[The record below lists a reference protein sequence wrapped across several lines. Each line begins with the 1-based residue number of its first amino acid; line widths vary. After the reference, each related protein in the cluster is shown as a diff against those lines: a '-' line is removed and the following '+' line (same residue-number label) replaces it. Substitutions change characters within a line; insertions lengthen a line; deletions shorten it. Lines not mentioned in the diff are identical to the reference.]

1 MVEFP
6 PLPREKVKIG
16 PAGWHY
22 SDWAGIVYP
31 SRRPRGFHELGYLAE
46 FFDTVEIN
54 TTFYQP
60 PKPQIVKVWLHR
72 VAHNPYFR
80 FTAKLWQRFT
90 HQCYANRADEIAFK
104 EGLDPLMQAGK
115 LGALLLQFP
124 WSFRNTKQNREYL
137 GGLVMQFME
146 YPLVVEVRHGSWNH
160 PDIYR
165 MLENLEVGFCNIDQP
180 QIGSSL
186 PPTERNTTS
195 LGYVRLHGRNYEKW
209 IKPGEFPEQRYNY
222 LYSLPELHPWEEKI
236 RHIADQTQI
245 TYVIANNHFRGKSI
259 TNALQLVSL
268 LRGRRVPAPEGLLQW
283 YPELEGMIRI
293 EPGGIFQQTEL
304 PFEPFHSAA

>member
-1 MVEFP
+1 MVDFP

-31 SRRPRGFHELGYLAE
+31 SRRPRGFHEWGYLAE

-60 PKPQIVKVWLHR
+60 PKPQIVKVWLHQ

-90 HQCYANRADEIAFK
+90 HQCYANRADESAFK
-104 EGLDPLMQAGK
+104 EGLEPLMQAGK

-124 WSFRNTKQNREYL
+124 WSFRNTRQNREYL
-137 GGLVMQFME
+137 GGLGMQFME
-146 YPLVVEVRHGSWNH
+146 YPLVVEVRHGSWNQ

-165 MLENLEVGFCNIDQP
+165 ML
-180 QIGSSL
+180 
-186 PPTERNTTS
+186 
-195 LGYVRLHGRNYEKW
+195 
-209 IKPGEFPEQRYNY
+209 
-222 LYSLPELHPWEEKI
+222 
-236 RHIADQTQI
+236 
-245 TYVIANNHFRGKSI
+245 
-259 TNALQLVSL
+259 
-268 LRGRRVPAPEGLLQW
+268 
-283 YPELEGMIRI
+283 
-293 EPGGIFQQTEL
+293 
-304 PFEPFHSAA
+304 